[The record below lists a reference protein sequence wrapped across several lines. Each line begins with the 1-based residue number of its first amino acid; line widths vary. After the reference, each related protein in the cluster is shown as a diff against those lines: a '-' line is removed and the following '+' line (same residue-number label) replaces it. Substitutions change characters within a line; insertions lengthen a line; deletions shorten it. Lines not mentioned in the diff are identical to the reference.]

1 MATIKYDNVEK
12 TYPDG
17 TKAIPGISLE
27 VRDGEFMVFVGPSG
41 CGKSTV
47 LRLTAG
53 LEDITGGSLFIGD
66 RVVNSLAPQQRDIAM
81 VFQDYALYPH
91 MTVRDNIGFALRMM
105 GRPKSEIRQRV
116 EAAAGRLSLTA
127 LLDRK
132 PRNLSGGQR
141 QRVAMGRA
149 IVREPQAFLMD
160 EPLSNLDAKLRVQ
173 MRAEISS
180 LQRQLGVTTVY
191 VTHDQVEA
199 MTMGDR
205 VAVMKSG
212 LLQQVAPPEEL
223 YERPVNIFVAGFIG
237 SPKMN
242 LFESVLRRDRDGGTF
257 VTFGAQEL
265 AIPKEVLRERPSLGQ
280 RKDGPIK
287 VGIRPDG
294 FILTP
299 NGSSDQSIEVTT
311 EVVESLGNERMVH
324 FIAQVRKASDADT
337 RDQRTDLE
345 EIAPDAGTSM
355 FIARV
360 PPYPRVHERETIRLG
375 VNTKGLYFFDEE
387 GNSLF

>member
-53 LEDITGGSLFIGD
+53 LEDITGGLLFIGD
-66 RVVNSLAPQQRDIAM
+66 RVVNSLPPQQRDIAM

-105 GRPKSEIRQRV
+105 GRPKSEIRERV
-116 EAAAGRLSLTA
+116 EAAASRLSLTA

-173 MRAEISS
+173 MRAE
-180 LQRQLGVTTVY
+180 LVKLHRTLGVTTIY
-191 VTHDQVEA
+191 VTHDQTEA
-199 MTMGDR
+199 MTLGQR
-205 VAVMKSG
+205 VAVLNQGRRS
-212 LLQQVAPPEEL
+212 EERRVGK
-223 YERPVNIFVAGFIG
+223 ECRSRG
-237 SPKMN
+237 SPY
-242 LFESVLRRDRDGGTF
+242 
-257 VTFGAQEL
+257 
-265 AIPKEVLRERPSLGQ
+265 
-280 RKDGPIK
+280 
-287 VGIRPDG
+287 
-294 FILTP
+294 
-299 NGSSDQSIEVTT
+299 
-311 EVVESLGNERMVH
+311 H
-324 FIAQVRKASDADT
+324 
-337 RDQRTDLE
+337 
-345 EIAPDAGTSM
+345 
-355 FIARV
+355 
-360 PPYPRVHERETIRLG
+360 
-375 VNTKGLYFFDEE
+375 
-387 GNSLF
+387 

>member
-66 RVVNSLAPQQRDIAM
+66 RVVNSLPPQQRDIAM
-81 VFQDYALYPH
+81 VFQDYALYPN

-132 PRNLSGGQR
+132 PRHLSGGQR

-173 MRAEISS
+173 MRSEIAKI
-180 LQRQLGVTTVY
+180 QRDLGVTTVY
-191 VTHDQVEA
+191 VTHDQIEA
-199 MTMGDR
+199 MTLGDR
-205 VAVMKSG
+205 VCVLRG
-212 LLQQVAPPEEL
+212 GVLQQVDRPQVL
-223 YERPVNIFVAGFIG
+223 YDRPANLFVAGFIG
-237 SPKMN
+237 SPAMN
-242 LFESVLRRDRDGGTF
+242 LVEAELAERGGGLA
-257 VTFGAQEL
+257 VRFGSHDLAVPQEL
-265 AIPKEVLRERPSLGQ
+265 LNERPALRSYVGRRIAL
-280 RKDGPIK
+280 
-287 VGIRPDG
+287 GIRP
-294 FILTP
+294 
-299 NGSSDQSIEVTT
+299 E
-311 EVVESLGNERMVH
+311 
-324 FIAQVRKASDADT
+324 
-337 RDQRTDLE
+337 DLE
-345 EIAPDAGTSM
+345 DAAAASVPDDARLDVVVDIKEDMGSEVFLHFTVDAPPVRAEALKEIIGEEA
-355 FIARV
+355 IAA
-360 PPYPRVHERETIRLG
+360 
-375 VNTKGLYFFDEE
+375 
-387 GNSLF
+387 

>member
-1 MATIKYDNVEK
+1 MATIKYDGVEK

-17 TKAIPGISLE
+17 TRAIPGISLE
-27 VRDGEFMVFVGPSG
+27 VRDREFMVFVGPSG
-41 CGKSTV
+41 CGKTTV
-47 LRLTAG
+47 LRMTAG
-53 LEDITGGSLFIGD
+53 LEDITGGRLYIGD
-66 RVVNSLAPQQRDIAM
+66 RVVNSLPPQKRDIAM

-116 EAAAGRLSLTA
+116 EAAAARLSLTA

-242 LFESVLRRDRDGGTF
+242 LFESVLRRRPGGGAY
-257 VTFGAQEL
+257 VTFGQQEL
-265 AIPKEVLRERPSLGQ
+265 AIPDDVQSKWVSGPMDSFSVPTDR
-280 RKDGPIK
+280 PIK
-287 VGIRPDG
+287 AFKSRQRWSSHSATSGWCTLLRRSGKRQTPTRGTRGPSWKRSRLTAAPACSSRASRPIPKCGKGRQSDSESIRRAC
-294 FILTP
+294 T
-299 NGSSDQSIEVTT
+299 SSTRRGT
-311 EVVESLGNERMVH
+311 RC
-324 FIAQVRKASDADT
+324 SD
-337 RDQRTDLE
+337 
-345 EIAPDAGTSM
+345 
-355 FIARV
+355 
-360 PPYPRVHERETIRLG
+360 
-375 VNTKGLYFFDEE
+375 
-387 GNSLF
+387 